1 MVWENILAT
10 PSTNLLGYLREKCSC
25 DTVVLDPMQDCKH
38 SVKVPF
44 DLLTNMVSVMLK
56 SLTDSPQAGRQDN
69 SGRVVVA
76 YMQLSDNPQQVDHI
90 DAALT

>member
-1 MVWENILAT
+1 
-10 PSTNLLGYLREKCSC
+10 
-25 DTVVLDPMQDCKH
+25 MQDCKH

-56 SLTDSPQAGRQDN
+56 SLTDSLQAGRQAGRQDN